1 MICIDFSG
9 DYIDVVVTSGTKKRL
24 NIESGVS
31 LKAPP
36 EILTASGDVDFLVLK
51 NCLSPILE
59 QFEEKKV
66 VMTFSFLPT
75 IYSVLRLH
83 KERSRAQQR
92 MAVESQVY
100 ANISPETYYV
110 DYYVGKDR
118 EKDQEENDGKQ
129 TFVSY
134 AMPKNI
140 VTGCFEL
147 IKSLDKVPVALF
159 PSQHVAQQFIESY
172 FEDQTIA
179 LAKLAS
185 SSISLHL
192 LNPPDNIITRDIVVD
207 SSVDSLDIVASM
219 NDTADPQNIFVQN
232 IEKLNS
238 YQNIKFPGK
247 SIDKVIVHGQS
258 ADMQLLSFVKGAV
271 SLPCELLSNVDDI
284 FEKYSTVYTIGA
296 MLCSAQQELN
306 FFERIT
312 SAKVAAKT
320 STKKTSKALVAA
332 CVLVILNVI
341 VAGVLVGFEFQS
353 QNLIEQ
359 REEELNSPET
369 LALIEE
375 YGTLRADYV
384 SKFKSYH
391 SISSLE
397 TDIANVGE
405 FNRDTLNEI
414 VDEAPSDVTITSVSF
429 SNRTYN
435 LVCTGQTEQQAA
447 DYVEIL
453 TNMDIFSEVGYFGFS
468 ESGDEVSFTVVCEIN

>member
-24 NIESGVS
+24 NIEGGVT
-31 LKAPP
+31 LKAPS
-36 EILTASGDVDFLVLK
+36 EILTAAGDVDFSVLK
-51 NCLSPILE
+51 NCISSTIE
-59 QFEEKKV
+59 QFDEKKV

-83 KERSRAQQR
+83 KERNRQQQR

-100 ANISPETYYV
+100 ANISPDTYYV
-110 DYYVGKDR
+110 DYYLGK
-118 EKDQEENDGKQ
+118 EKDEQENDGKQ
-129 TFVSY
+129 TYVSY

-140 VTGCFEL
+140 VDGCHEM

-159 PSQHVAQQFIESY
+159 PSQYVAQQFIESY

-185 SSISLHL
+185 KSISLHL

-207 SSVDSLDIVASM
+207 SSVDSLDILASM
-219 NDTADPQNIFVQN
+219 NETADPQNVFVQN

-247 SIDKVIVHGQS
+247 SIDNVIVHGQS
-258 ADMQLLSFVKGAV
+258 ADMQLLSFVKSAI
-271 SLPCELLSNVDDI
+271 SLPCELLSNVNSV
-284 FEKYSTVYTIGA
+284 FEKYSTVYTIGS
-296 MLCSAQQELN
+296 MLCSSQQELN

-312 SAKVAAKT
+312 SAKAAAKT
-320 STKKTSKALVAA
+320 STKKTSKALIAA
-332 CVLVILNVI
+332 CILVILNVI
-341 VAGVLVGFEFQS
+341 VAGVLVGFDIHS

-359 REEELNSPET
+359 REAELNSPET

-384 SKFKSYH
+384 SKYKSLH
-391 SISSLE
+391 NIQSLE
-397 TDIANVGE
+397 TEIANVGE
-405 FNRDTLNEI
+405 FNRDMLDEI
-414 VDEAPSDVTITSVSF
+414 VDEAPRDVTITSVSF

-453 TNMDIFSEVGYFGFS
+453 TNIDLFSYVGYFGFS
-468 ESGDEVSFTVVCEIN
+468 ESGDEVSFTVVCEIK